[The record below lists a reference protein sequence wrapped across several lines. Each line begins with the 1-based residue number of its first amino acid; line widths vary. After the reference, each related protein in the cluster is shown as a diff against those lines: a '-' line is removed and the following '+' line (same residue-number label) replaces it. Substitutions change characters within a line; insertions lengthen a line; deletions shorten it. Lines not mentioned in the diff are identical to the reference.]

1 MKLSEEDIGENL
13 HELGLSKG
21 FLDMTPKHNKF
32 SENFNTLGFIKT
44 KMFTL

>member
-21 FLDMTPKHNKF
+21 FLDMTPKHNQF
-32 SENFNTLGFIKT
+32 SENFNMLGFIKI